1 MKAYSTKSVSTDLLE
16 EVKKAISNIR
26 WGSIEIFIQDSL
38 VVQITERNIKKMSE
52 SEKKSKN

>member
-1 MKAYSTKSVSTDLLE
+1 MKTYSTKPVRDELLE
-16 EVKKAISNIR
+16 EIKKALTNIK

-52 SEKKSKN
+52 KKDK

>member
-1 MKAYSTKSVSTDLLE
+1 MKAYSTKSVTTDLLE
-16 EVKKAISNIR
+16 EIKKAITNIR

>member
-1 MKAYSTKSVSTDLLE
+1 MKVYSTKSVNTDLLE
-16 EVKKAISNIR
+16 EIKQAITNIR
-26 WGSIEIFIQDSL
+26 WGSVEIFIQDSL